1 MCLDEGYV
9 ERCCLHHILS
19 EIFSLNTFDAN
30 ANDTCEF
37 VEVLWRS
44 HHASRRASHRD
55 FSHILGEA
63 DKSDLNRGSRIIY
76 ACRKNR
82 WIPGICWYSKYA

>member
-1 MCLDEGYV
+1 MKSKRMCLDEGYV

-37 VEVLWRS
+37 VEVL
-44 HHASRRASHRD
+44 
-55 FSHILGEA
+55 
-63 DKSDLNRGSRIIY
+63 
-76 ACRKNR
+76 
-82 WIPGICWYSKYA
+82 